1 MVNQKTGI
9 GSTDMLHLVFLL
21 NAFAA
26 ATATTAVTTA
36 AAVQP
41 TIVGGSVDGKMGM
54 AVPRSGDNELAEWA
68 EWEEQTD
75 EDHHNGAQSEMLTFS
90 VEPSGKRQSACFW
103 EDLTAALPRVLR
115 LWYFVH
121 DEGEWEGDV
130 TMEVANSGGDVVERQ
145 AARMKGT
152 YHLRVDGKTSETGL
166 EYDVYRICFKHH
178 GSMLE
183 RSETRHITLSS
194 KLVDLGAHLGKGG
207 KELPLHLALDRV
219 AETIDSLVS
228 ESRYMEI
235 RLEDHLVLQ
244 HKTDATVAYYTVLES
259 AIIIIVTVAQV
270 CCIRSLFS
278 SRKRAL
284 PL

>member
-1 MVNQKTGI
+1 M
-9 GSTDMLHLVFLL
+9 MLQLKFVFLIY
-21 NAFAA
+21 AFAA

-41 TIVGGSVDGKMGM
+41 TIVGGSADGKMGM

-75 EDHHNGAQSEMLTFS
+75 EDHHNGARAGEIGSQSEMLTFS